1 MAGKGALRPMAINVL
16 FITRK
21 WPPAVGGMETY
32 CVELVKT
39 LKARTE
45 LTLEALPGRAN
56 GDPPST
62 LSILGFGV
70 KTALKLLTR
79 PARYDVV
86 HSADMA
92 AWPLAMV
99 ARLRSRGAKIVLS
112 AHGTDVAFASRKGL
126 APALYRAYLRLG
138 ARSLRHTAVI
148 ANSRAT
154 AALLKTHGFTAPEI
168 VPLASPLTAQAA
180 PESAPARYVL
190 YVGRLI
196 NRKGCA
202 WFVRNVLPRLAED
215 IRLKVAGTIV
225 DESEREAL
233 DHPRVDYLGPVF
245 GDELST
251 LRRDAIAVL
260 VPNIAAEGVAGFEG
274 FGLTAVEGAAAGGVV
289 LAAEID
295 GVADAVIDG
304 ETGFL
309 LPTEKPEAWARKI
322 AEIDAWDLQRRC
334 RFIDGAL
341 CAVRRRYSWER
352 VTAETLAV
360 YCESRA
366 DGVSALAPAS

>member
-1 MAGKGALRPMAINVL
+1 MTWKGALRPMAINVL

-32 CVELVKT
+32 CVELVKA
-39 LKARTE
+39 LKAQAD

-56 GDPPST
+56 GDPPSA
-62 LSILGFGV
+62 LSILGFGA
-70 KTALKLLTR
+70 KTALKLLAR
-79 PARYDVV
+79 PGRYDVV
-86 HSADMA
+86 HGADMA
-92 AWPLAMV
+92 VWPLAMI
-99 ARLRSRGAKIVLS
+99 ARMRSRGAKVVLS

-138 ARSLRHTAVI
+138 ARSLRHATAI

-154 AALLKTHGFTAPEI
+154 ATLLKTHGFTAPAI
-168 VPLASPLTAQAA
+168 TPLASPMTAQAA
-180 PESAPARYVL
+180 PESAPARYVF

-202 WFVRNVLPRLAED
+202 WFIRDVLPRLAED

-309 LPTEKPEAWARKI
+309 LPPEDAAAWARRI
-322 AEIDAWDLQRRC
+322 AEIDAWDTQERRAFLKGVLIAMQR
-334 RFIDGAL
+334 D
-341 CAVRRRYSWER
+341 YSWNR
-352 VTAETLAV
+352 VADATFAA
-360 YCESRA
+360 YARA
-366 DGVSALAPAS
+366 S